1 MSNGLVSASLA
12 RGLARNPL
20 GVIAL
25 FLFLIYGLATLAFS
39 VNTLTP
45 QERWPLVWFLVL
57 FPLIVLATF
66 AWLVSSHH
74 EKLYAPSD
82 YRDDEGFHRS
92 TVARHQYLKELERQN
107 VHLKARVGE
116 AVREQFEKD
125 GPRLEGAMQGISEAI
140 DRGTSI
146 YVDMTAVSGTD
157 VMSVSFPI
165 AAFETF
171 GDLTDAVYYELEDIV
186 GAFEYGH
193 SWVLRNKDS
202 GRIIKSAR
210 MITGAAPGSRVPDK
224 RSLSDVG
231 IEPGAN
237 LQVELLRKKTGSD
250 PLNFA

>member
-74 EKLYAPSD
+74 EKLSAPSD

-193 SWVLRNKDS
+193 SCDDSSGPSDNRVLS
-202 GRIIKSAR
+202 HA
-210 MITGAAPGSRVPDK
+210 
-224 RSLSDVG
+224 
-231 IEPGAN
+231 
-237 LQVELLRKKTGSD
+237 LRKKALCGLHREREQPVGSSSKQLCIRNARAGAD
-250 PLNFA
+250 SLRPAVAGH